1 MTFQYP
7 SWDKVKEW
15 CRLVAATGS
24 AQVVIQGIG
33 FACGIL
39 IIRLLPTEEY
49 ALYTLAN
56 TMLGTLVVLAD
67 GGITN
72 SLMAQGGKVWKD
84 QKKLGSIL
92 VTGYVLRKR
101 IALYSLVIALPV
113 LFFLLRHHNF
123 SHITALLVIISIVP
137 AFIATLSG
145 SLLAVSPQLHQSIL
159 PLKKI
164 EILASL
170 GRLSLLLTV
179 LFSFPWAY
187 IALVVAGVP
196 QIWANFRIRRISR
209 QFVDWKQEFSV
220 EVYKNTMSFV
230 RRIIPSSIFYS
241 LSGQLTIWLISIF
254 GSTTAVAQIGALG
267 RLSMILSL
275 FNVLFVTLVIPR
287 FARLPLDRNVLL
299 KKFLLMQ
306 IGLLMLFAPIVA
318 IVAVFPEYFLMIL
331 GDRYSDLSKEL
342 VLSVLSGCIS
352 LLAGLIF
359 TIASSR
365 NWAINPLISIPL
377 TTLAIIA
384 GVVWIDISTLSG
396 ILWFNIFVAFF
407 EFLVYLVF
415 IFINITK
422 S

>member
-137 AFIATLSG
+137 AFIAPLSG
-145 SLLAVSPQLHQSIL
+145 SLLAVGPQLHQSIL

-196 QIWANFRIRRISR
+196 HIWANFRIRRISR
-209 QFVDWKQEFSV
+209 PFVD
-220 EVYKNTMSFV
+220 
-230 RRIIPSSIFYS
+230 
-241 LSGQLTIWLISIF
+241 
-254 GSTTAVAQIGALG
+254 
-267 RLSMILSL
+267 
-275 FNVLFVTLVIPR
+275 
-287 FARLPLDRNVLL
+287 
-299 KKFLLMQ
+299 
-306 IGLLMLFAPIVA
+306 
-318 IVAVFPEYFLMIL
+318 
-331 GDRYSDLSKEL
+331 
-342 VLSVLSGCIS
+342 
-352 LLAGLIF
+352 
-359 TIASSR
+359 
-365 NWAINPLISIPL
+365 
-377 TTLAIIA
+377 
-384 GVVWIDISTLSG
+384 
-396 ILWFNIFVAFF
+396 
-407 EFLVYLVF
+407 
-415 IFINITK
+415 
-422 S
+422 

>member
-145 SLLAVSPQLHQSIL
+145 SLLAVGPQLHQSIL